1 MLWQGESIRKV
12 TGGRR
17 RAQGKRRFEIGL
29 APADTHIGEE
39 RTKIVRITGG
49 NTKVRS
55 MRAQFANVTRLS
67 NGETK
72 KVKIENVEENGA
84 NPNYVR
90 RNLLTK
96 GAIVRTEMGRAR
108 IMTGPVRTASST
120 LCYSNKLISVYSFF
134 VSGNGSG
141 AKILHAGN
149 HQLFF

>member
-1 MLWQGESIRKV
+1 MLWQGESVRKV

-17 RAQGKRRFEIGL
+17 RPAQGKRRAEIGL
-29 APADTHIGEE
+29 APADTHIGID
-39 RTKIVRITGG
+39 RKKIVRTVGG

-55 MRAQFANVTRLS
+55 MRAALANVTNLA

-96 GAIVRTEMGRAR
+96 GAIIRTEIGRAR
-108 IMTGPVRTASST
+108 IMSRPGQDGVINAV
-120 LCYSNKLISVYSFF
+120 LIE
-134 VSGNGSG
+134 
-141 AKILHAGN
+141 
-149 HQLFF
+149 